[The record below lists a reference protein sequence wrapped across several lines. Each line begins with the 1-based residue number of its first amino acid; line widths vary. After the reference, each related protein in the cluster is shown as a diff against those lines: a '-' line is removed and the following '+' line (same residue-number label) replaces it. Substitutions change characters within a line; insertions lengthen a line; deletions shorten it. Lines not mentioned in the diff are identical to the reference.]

1 MYVGSLVGRMCLVCR
16 MNLLVDGLSNV
27 VDIKNVFPSRQ
38 IRSSRFSGILICR
51 IAYRETDM
59 YGQSVLRNINII
71 SK

>member
-1 MYVGSLVGRMCLVCR
+1 MCLVCR
-16 MNLLVDGLSNV
+16 MTMLVDGLSSV
-27 VDIKNVFPSRQ
+27 VDIKKMGFPSRQ

-51 IAYRETDM
+51 ISYRETDM